1 MATIVASSSSSS
13 SSSSSTSSRPDSW
26 LEKPALELVNSVA
39 RRSFRLRRE
48 PRNGAEEEEEVNVE
62 LRCCE
67 RADYYATNVKLTG
80 LAVWFGAT
88 NLAQWA
94 AAGSNVECFRHRRV
108 LELGC
113 GLGFAGISVA
123 KMVQQ
128 TTVASVVARA
138 DDVAPPLNTTFVL
151 TDGEIDLLPLL
162 NANCSLNGLRG
173 GEEEGKGAA
182 VSSSSAEPSSSS
194 SSSSSTLSPSV
205 SVECRRLWWGAEEED
220 LATLLAAHPGGFEV
234 IMGADLVYAAGQ
246 LDDTVPLLFQTV
258 AALLANKPTTTTT
271 TTTTTTM
278 TTTLEEKEASTTREG
293 GASSSSSSSSSSS
306 CCCTSAAT
314 PNDTAPA
321 PAPAPPAPVVSRF
334 FLAVTRRNFDAA
346 AVLEEA
352 ARHGLVIDT
361 DHGAGGGGGSADASL
376 GNDDEDLD
384 DGRFDCSGGGGGS
397 SDDGDDD
404 DDSDFNGGSS
414 NGGVLAG
421 SVYDIFGNS
430 IDEASAFWRDAIF
443 VFRWRRPGEPHQT
456 APDIAG
462 GGNDD
467 PDGDHVGGGGGLFD

>member
-1 MATIVASSSSSS
+1 M
-13 SSSSSTSSRPDSW
+13 
-26 LEKPALELVNSVA
+26 
-39 RRSFRLRRE
+39 
-48 PRNGAEEEEEVNVE
+48 
-62 LRCCE
+62 
-67 RADYYATNVKLTG
+67 
-80 LAVWFGAT
+80 
-88 NLAQWA
+88 
-94 AAGSNVECFRHRRV
+94 
-108 LELGC
+108 
-113 GLGFAGISVA
+113 
-123 KMVQQ
+123 
-128 TTVASVVARA
+128 
-138 DDVAPPLNTTFVL
+138 
-151 TDGEIDLLPLL
+151 
-162 NANCSLNGLRG
+162 
-173 GEEEGKGAA
+173 
-182 VSSSSAEPSSSS
+182 
-194 SSSSSTLSPSV
+194 

-258 AALLANKPTTTTT
+258 AALLANKPTDDDDDDDDDDDVR
-271 TTTTTTM
+271 
-278 TTTLEEKEASTTREG
+278 REG
-293 GASSSSSSSSSSS
+293 GEHDERAALVVVGVVVVVVAERCNPQRYCSCSCSCSSSSSGESIFPGD
-306 CCCTSAAT
+306 AAQ
-314 PNDTAPA
+314 
-321 PAPAPPAPVVSRF
+321 
-334 FLAVTRRNFDAA
+334 LDAA
-346 AVLEEA
+346 AVLEKA